1 MRHKSAAIFAI
12 ILIGLCFSLL
22 LPSLAFAIVDG
33 EVVVSGKCTACH
45 SDDRIKSQSL
55 TSGEWTMLVDQE
67 IDRGAQLNGEERSAV
82 IDYLVANYSVGSNA
96 TPVAQVTTSGDTSTP
111 SEQAQTGIEMWQFIV
126 AGSSFIGTG
135 IYIRRKK

>member
-1 MRHKSAAIFAI
+1 MRRKRTAFLTFLFLGLYL
-12 ILIGLCFSLL
+12 ILM
-22 LPSLAFAIVDG
+22 LPSFAFAMVDG

-45 SDDRIKSQSL
+45 SDERIKSQTL
-55 TSGEWTMLVDQE
+55 TSGEWTILVDQE

-82 IDYLVANYSVGSNA
+82 IDYLVTNYSIGANT

-111 SEQAQTGIEMWQFIV
+111 NEQAQTGIEMWQFIV

-135 IYIRRKK
+135 VYLRRKK